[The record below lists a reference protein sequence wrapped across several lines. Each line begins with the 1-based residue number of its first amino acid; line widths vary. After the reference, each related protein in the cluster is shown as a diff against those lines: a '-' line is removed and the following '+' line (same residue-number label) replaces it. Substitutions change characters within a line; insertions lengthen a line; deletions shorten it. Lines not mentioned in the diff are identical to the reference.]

1 MDLDVAV
8 WIKFVMMLESLCQHY
23 GPQRLSEDME
33 RLDGLRPGD
42 NDDDEADRGGFHNNE
57 IDKHPTVWDRQEIG
71 ETVRL
76 GLC

>member
-1 MDLDVAV
+1 
-8 WIKFVMMLESLCQHY
+8 
-23 GPQRLSEDME
+23 ME

>member
-1 MDLDVAV
+1 
-8 WIKFVMMLESLCQHY
+8 MMLESLCQHCD
-23 GPQRLSEDME
+23 PQRLPEDME
-33 RLDGLRPGD
+33 QRDDLRPGE
-42 NDDDEADRGGFHNNE
+42 NDDDKADHGGFHNDE